1 LYTVK
6 EMMRNYGIPRHLNN
20 FVMGNE
26 TWLYYYDVQLKQVW
40 LFEDEPTPTQVQN
53 SRLIKK
59 K

>member
-1 LYTVK
+1 
-6 EMMRNYGIPRHLNN
+6 MRNYENEVPRHLNN

-26 TWLYYYDVQLKQVW
+26 IWLYYYDVQLKQVW